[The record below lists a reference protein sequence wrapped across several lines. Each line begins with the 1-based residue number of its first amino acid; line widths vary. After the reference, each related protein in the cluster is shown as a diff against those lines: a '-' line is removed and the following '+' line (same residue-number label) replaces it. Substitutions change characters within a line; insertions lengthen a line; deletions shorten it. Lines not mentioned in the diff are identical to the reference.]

1 MRYRSLNLSKNRLV
15 PLEHS
20 ICLAFYA
27 QNALK
32 NIKKNLADY
41 VSTRFFFG
49 ADNVT

>member
-1 MRYRSLNLSKNRLV
+1 MIEIYVLL
-15 PLEHS
+15 LEHS

-27 QNALK
+27 QNDLK